1 MKGNRKPYPNFR
13 MLPFSMTL
21 SDLIQWHEATRGL
34 SAIAELHALLGTKH
48 ICSYLTRQFP
58 LSVRLPRA
66 DVWSV
71 AEHTLTDAFCTRWRK
86 CRPLSRDLSS
96 RCLSSSTSKSRLV
109 HTLLRDTM
117 TTKPTT
123 KSTGFRS
130 VLLARSSMKM
140 WSFALGRR
148 DYYGIF
154 LCMLDYELS
163 LNMALSEPQTQRQ
176 SKVMTI

>member
-13 MLPFSMTL
+13 MLPFSMTM
-21 SDLIQWHEATRGL
+21 SDLIQWHEATSFMHYYL
-34 SAIAELHALLGTKH
+34 AQKH

-123 KSTGFRS
+123 KSTEFRS